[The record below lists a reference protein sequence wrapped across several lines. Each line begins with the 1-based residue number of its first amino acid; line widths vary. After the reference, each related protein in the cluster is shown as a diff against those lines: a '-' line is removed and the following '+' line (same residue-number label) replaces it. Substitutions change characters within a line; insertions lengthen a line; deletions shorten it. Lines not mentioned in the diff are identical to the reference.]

1 MQSRVPRTLY
11 RQLLSWCRNYEH
23 VPFDGIPPI
32 TLSPPQ
38 VNPRALHRLRGMR
51 TFLDNNHIKDSTKLA
66 KWRHP
71 AHFPLYSSDVSVNDN
86 MIVFPAVRNS
96 SELRD
101 VVRSVYWLNNDKTA
115 SAIGEESSNNEQ
127 ENAAEGEKIQISLAF
142 EAIKSLNQLS
152 NDLDIRRS
160 RRQKSIEIRKQQ
172 REIADAPNVK
182 YHVGQVVSHK
192 KKGYR
197 GVVVGW
203 TVEDDKSTRLTSLT
217 AKQYALQEQ
226 DDGKRCVDTDCK
238 QSKIKY
244 TILVDV
250 NDATLQESSKVVSP
264 ESQDDLITVEE
275 PW

>member
-11 RQLLSWCRNYEH
+11 RQLLSWCRHYEH

-38 VNPRALHRLRGMR
+38 VNSRALHRLRGMR
-51 TFLDNNHIKDSTKLA
+51 TFLDNNHIKDSTKHA

-71 AHFPLYSSDVSVNDN
+71 AHFPLYNSDVSVNDN
-86 MIVFPAVRNS
+86 MIVFPAVHNS

-101 VVRSVYWLNNDKTA
+101 VVRSVYWLNNTKTT
-115 SAIGEESSNNEQ
+115 SAIEDEYRYDEQ
-127 ENAAEGEKIQISLAF
+127 ENTVDEEKTQISLAF

-152 NDLDIRRS
+152 NDLDNRRS
-160 RRQKSIEIRKQQ
+160 RRKKSIEIRQQQ

-192 KKGYR
+192 NKGYR

-203 TVEDDKSTRLTSLT
+203 TVEDDQSTRLTSLT
-217 AKQYALQEQ
+217 VKQYAVQEQ
-226 DDGKRCVDTDCK
+226 DEGKRCAETECK

-250 NDATLQESSKVVSP
+250 NDATLQESSKVVSI
-264 ESQDDLITVEE
+264 ESQEDLITVE